1 MKTVQVRDRR
11 LWCPDCPDAE
21 LVRYER
27 RTVLFRQ
34 HVLVLDGCL
43 DAAHEESVQDEH
55 QDSWLECETCH
66 RQFVESPE
74 WLNVPRPAG
83 EEEP

>member
-1 MKTVQVRDRR
+1 
-11 LWCPDCPDAE
+11 
-21 LVRYER
+21 
-27 RTVLFRQ
+27 
-34 HVLVLDGCL
+34 VLDGCL

-66 RQFVESPE
+66 RQFVDSSE